1 MKYFAAL
8 GIALL
13 VIAAASVGPWAPSPY
28 TSQTGT
34 NTTAAAWRV
43 ALGVTSSASL
53 TNAALVGGTVVN
65 QTNTS
70 LTAARVLVT
79 DANKV
84 PTNSAVTTTTLGY
97 LDATSSIQTQMDS
110 KPTVALTNLALL
122 NASQTF
128 TQTNTF
134 SNTNSVWAGTASR
147 YLPLVGGSMTGTI
160 WGQAVAYGATFP
172 GGYGFSG
179 ATNTGL
185 WASTGAGNLGL
196 WLNNT
201 PRLVISSG
209 GDFRIPSD
217 QYFGWSSATD
227 NSAAADT
234 FIGRDAAN
242 VVAFRN
248 RNSGSTPQ
256 TNRIYQTYTDA
267 SNYQRLAIYTT
278 ASSVVVAAETDGT
291 GADNIDVKIL
301 PAGTGG
307 VVIGSSGAAIS
318 TVLSATA
325 TLNFDLTA
333 LVVED
338 LTITVTGAASGDTV
352 SIGVPAGSV
361 TATVQFTGWV
371 SAADTVTIRARTSVV
386 GENPASGTF
395 RATVTKF

>member
-13 VIAAASVGPWAPSPY
+13 VIAAASVGPWAPSPF

-97 LDATSSIQTQMDS
+97 LDATSSIQTQLDA
-110 KPTVALTNLALL
+110 KPTAALTNLAKLDTANIYTAGQTVSSGKISSTDGF
-122 NASQTF
+122 NASGNLAFYIGGST
-128 TQTNTF
+128 
-134 SNTNSVWAGTASR
+134 
-147 YLPLVGGSMTGTI
+147 LVGYFQAAGSHFNVTGD
-160 WGQAVAYGATFP
+160 GYFGGANLVLGAQSGFQVSMAKSGNNILLSPAATA
-172 GGYGFSG
+172 GYVGITNLV
-179 ATNTGL
+179 ATNITT
-185 WASTGAGNLGL
+185 SS
-196 WLNNT
+196 
-201 PRLVISSG
+201 LVVG
-209 GDFRIPSD
+209 G
-217 QYFGWSSATD
+217 
-227 NSAAADT
+227 
-234 FIGRDAAN
+234 
-242 VVAFRN
+242 
-248 RNSGSTPQ
+248 
-256 TNRIYQTYTDA
+256 
-267 SNYQRLAIYTT
+267 
-278 ASSVVVAAETDGT
+278 
-291 GADNIDVKIL
+291 
-301 PAGTGG
+301 
-307 VVIGSSGAAIS
+307 GAAV
-318 TVLSATA
+318 TGVLSATA